1 MATPMFLCNLEKDLT
16 MWPYEMIVER
26 RELYEH
32 ANVKSDD
39 TKAVIELLKKELDR
53 REHHIVYRYR

>member
-1 MATPMFLCNLEKDLT
+1 MFLCNLEKDLT